1 MPGYGF
7 LNKKDFHPGSFKNIE
22 KVWLAEQEF
31 EARQKENKE
40 RLKRLQEEKYEE
52 ELKKYKVKAGII
64 PESSLNK
71 MEWMYNSSHLEKK
84 INTKEE
90 FLLGKCVESKIIQEE
105 NKKKIGGEGNNEKN
119 EEFLQIQEDPLF
131 HIKKEKLKK
140 DEEEIEKFENQS
152 MRSLNYYLK
161 LRDGKDKNEE
171 FDFEKKKK
179 IMKRKNFV
187 KTEDVL
193 ERYVKKMGPFVKFDR
208 EKLKL
213 NFQALKKNKR
223 KFGFLNKLV
232 LKKMKDNCK
241 EKKEKDD
248 NFFNYINKNKK
259 EKSKYPKFLEKM
271 VNKF

>member
-31 EARQKENKE
+31 NERQKESKE

-90 FLLGKCVESKIIQEE
+90 YLLGKCIESKVIQENDNVNKIEE
-105 NKKKIGGEGNNEKN
+105 NGNEKN

-131 HIKKEKLKK
+131 HIKKEKIKK
-140 DEEEIEKFENQS
+140 DKEDKEKFENQS

-161 LRDGKDKNEE
+161 LRKGTNDE
-171 FDFEKKKK
+171 FDFKKNKKIKKK
-179 IMKRKNFV
+179 NNLE
-187 KTEDVL
+187 KTQNIL
-193 ERYVKKMGPFVKFDR
+193 NKYIKKMGPLVKFDK
-208 EKLKL
+208 EKIKL
-213 NFQALKKNKR
+213 NFQGLKKNKK
-223 KFGFLNKLV
+223 KFGFLKNII
-232 LKKMKDNCK
+232 LKKMKNDSK
-241 EKKEKDD
+241 EKHEGNYN
-248 NFFNYINKNKK
+248 NFSYQDKSKPQ
-259 EKSKYPKFLEKM
+259 KSKYPKFLEKI